1 MSNETKR
8 PPVRQGGG
16 SGGPQIAMAG
26 AKAKDFKGSIGR
38 LLKYIGK
45 YKIAVIIVV
54 IFAVASTIFSI
65 IGPKLMG
72 NATTVLFEGVMG
84 QIGGT
89 GQGVDFLKIS
99 QILIT
104 LVILYGISALFG
116 YIQGYI
122 MTGVSMKVTY
132 RLRKDI
138 SEKVNTLPLS
148 YFDKT
153 SHGDILSR
161 VTNDVDTISQTLNQ
175 SLSQIITSVTMVI
188 GVLVMMFTINW
199 LMTLVVLIIIPVS
212 LVLIM
217 LVVKKSQ
224 KFFKQQQR
232 YLGTVN
238 GHVEEMFAGHNVIS
252 AYNGEEE
259 SI

>member
-16 SGGPQIAMAG
+16 PGGPQIAMAG

-122 MTGVSMKVTY
+122 TVSYTHLDVYKRQVY
-132 RLRKDI
+132 RQSRPRSACRYTAASNIRIQPPKAPLR
-138 SEKVNTLPLS
+138 P
-148 YFDKT
+148 
-153 SHGDILSR
+153 
-161 VTNDVDTISQTLNQ
+161 
-175 SLSQIITSVTMVI
+175 
-188 GVLVMMFTINW
+188 
-199 LMTLVVLIIIPVS
+199 P
-212 LVLIM
+212 
-217 LVVKKSQ
+217 
-224 KFFKQQQR
+224 
-232 YLGTVN
+232 
-238 GHVEEMFAGHNVIS
+238 S
-252 AYNGEEE
+252 A
-259 SI
+259 

>member
-1 MSNETKR
+1 MCIR
-8 PPVRQGGG
+8 DR
-16 SGGPQIAMAG
+16 
-26 AKAKDFKGSIGR
+26 
-38 LLKYIGK
+38 
-45 YKIAVIIVV
+45 
-54 IFAVASTIFSI
+54 
-65 IGPKLMG
+65 
-72 NATTVLFEGVMG
+72 
-84 QIGGT
+84 
-89 GQGVDFLKIS
+89 
-99 QILIT
+99 
-104 LVILYGISALFG
+104 
-116 YIQGYI
+116 
-122 MTGVSMKVTY
+122 VTY

-259 SI
+259 SIEVFNGENEKLYSACLLYTSRCV